1 MYPLFLDLTGRRVV
15 VVGGGRVATRRI
27 GALLEAGADVH
38 VVAPGVTDALAGLAE
53 TGAVSLVRRG
63 YLPGDLE
70 GALLVHTA
78 TGVKGVDAQV
88 SWDAA
93 AAGIWCVNAADH
105 ARSAAWTPTVAR
117 GTGAAEGIEVAVS
130 AGGDPRRAVRV
141 RDAIADLLAAG
152 GLPTARFR
160 AAR

>member
-1 MYPLFLDLTGRRVV
+1 MYPLFLDLSGRRVV
-15 VVGGGRVATRRI
+15 VVGGGRVATRRV
-27 GALLEAGADVH
+27 GALVEAGADVR
-38 VVAPGVTDALAGLAE
+38 VVAPSVTDKLAGLVAE
-53 TGAVSLVRRG
+53 GAVSWAERG
-63 YLPGDLE
+63 YRPGDLE

-78 TGVKGVDAQV
+78 TGVKGVDARV

-93 AAGIWCVNAADH
+93 AEGIWCVNAADH

-117 GTGAAEGIEVAVS
+117 GSGAAEGIEVAVT

>member
-15 VVGGGRVATRRI
+15 VVGGGRVATRRV
-27 GALLEAGADVH
+27 GGLLEAGAVVH
-38 VVAPGVTDALAGLAE
+38 VVAPSVTDKLSALVGQDS
-53 TGAVSLVRRG
+53 VSWEPRG

-78 TGVKGVDAQV
+78 TGVKGVDARV
-88 SWDAA
+88 AWDAA

-105 ARSAAWTPTVAR
+105 ARSAAWTPTIAR
-117 GTGAAEGIEVAVS
+117 GEGAAEGIEVAVT